1 MMPAYKKSILRK
13 ILLIVIWIICLVL
26 LLSCSTPAKESIL
39 PTITSEITE
48 TKWIQPSSTTALMET
63 STPTYVT
70 TPSPFPTLI
79 HGAWKTLPVV
89 PTLSPEMLDVY
100 ERGREL
106 SRDPKVVSVVGDCES
121 STDWFLKDFARG
133 KQYYR
138 LGPYED
144 LQDTIDY
151 FNPSLGYFS
160 FAAIRGANASTVV
173 ATLWRDPKYC
183 EAGETPLSCEYRIHN
198 PSFALIALGT
208 NDIHHR
214 TEFEPKMREIVEFSL
229 EQGVIPILVTKAD
242 NLEGDESINETI
254 ARIANDY
261 QVPLWNF
268 WAAVQ
273 PLPFHGLQVADNAH
287 LTIAPN
293 FFDDPSNLNYAWP
306 VRNLTALQVL
316 ESMREG
322 VQNP

>member
-1 MMPAYKKSILRK
+1 MSNKPNYLLMRYSLVVEFSVVMIFFMACTPHPVEDPPA
-13 ILLIVIWIICLVL
+13 VT
-26 LLSCSTPAKESIL
+26 LSV
-39 PTITSEITE
+39 E
-48 TKWIQPSSTTALMET
+48 TTVRPQPSPTLTLPPVET
-63 STPTYVT
+63 LLPSATFTPT
-70 TPSPFPTLI
+70 PRPTLEP
-79 HGAWKTLPVV
+79 GAWKSLPVV
-89 PTLSPEMLDVY
+89 PSLSEEMLDVY
-100 ERGREL
+100 KRGQEME
-106 SRDPKVVSVVGDCES
+106 RDPRVVSVVGDCES

-138 LGPYED
+138 LGSYEN
-144 LQDTIDY
+144 LQETIDY

-160 FAAIRGANASTVV
+160 FAAIRGANASTVL

-183 EAGETPLSCEYRIHN
+183 EPGETPLSCEFRIHN

-214 TEFEPKMREIVEFSL
+214 EEFEPKMREIVEYSL
-229 EQGVIPILVTKAD
+229 EQGIIPILVTKAD

-254 ARIANDY
+254 AQIANDY

-273 PLPFHGLQVADNAH
+273 PLPSHGMQTDNAH

-293 FFDDPSNLNYAWP
+293 YFDDPANLNFAWP

-316 ESMREG
+316 ESLRTG
-322 VQNP
+322 VKNP